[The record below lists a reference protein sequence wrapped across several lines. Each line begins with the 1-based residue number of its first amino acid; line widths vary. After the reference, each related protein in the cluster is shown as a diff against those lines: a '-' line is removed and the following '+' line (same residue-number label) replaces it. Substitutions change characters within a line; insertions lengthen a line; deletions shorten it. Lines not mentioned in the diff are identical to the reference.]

1 MGAPRRETG
10 PDPVT
15 TPVGALLTLDEA
27 SAAADRLRRQGQRIV
42 LANGC
47 FDLLHVGHL
56 RYLHAAR
63 ALGDVLFVGINSDAA
78 VQRLKGA
85 GRPLI
90 PIRERAEILASLR
103 TVDHVVVFD
112 DDTADSLVAA
122 VRPAVHAKGTDY
134 TAGAVPEESTV
145 RAIGATVAIVG
156 DPKDHSTRDLIALIV
171 ERFARR

>member
-1 MGAPRRETG
+1 VTGAPAG
-10 PDPVT
+10 P
-15 TPVGALLTLDEA
+15 LTLEEA
-27 SAAADRLRRQGQRIV
+27 AAAADRLRRRGQRIV

-56 RYLHAAR
+56 RYLRAAR

-85 GRPLI
+85 GRPLM
-90 PIRERAEILASLR
+90 PARERAELLASLR

-112 DDTADSLVAA
+112 DDTADRLLAA

-134 TAGAVPEESTV
+134 TAGSVPEGVTA
-145 RAIGATVAIVG
+145 RAVGATVAIVG
-156 DPKDHSTRDLIALIV
+156 DPKEHSTRDLIALIV
-171 ERFARR
+171 ERFGRQ